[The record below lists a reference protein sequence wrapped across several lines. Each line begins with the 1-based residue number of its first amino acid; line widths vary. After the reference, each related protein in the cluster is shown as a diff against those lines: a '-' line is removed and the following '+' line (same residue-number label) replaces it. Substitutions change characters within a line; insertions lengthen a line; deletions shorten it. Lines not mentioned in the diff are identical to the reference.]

1 MAPKN
6 AAIYVRISDDREELA
21 LGVVRQ
27 EKDCRALAKSRG
39 WEVGE
44 VFRDNDVSAWN
55 GHRRPE
61 YERMLEAIRTRIVDG
76 VIVWHL
82 DRLHRSPRELEDF
95 FEVCDA
101 AKLTNLATV
110 TGDVNLAEHQG
121 RLHARLMGS
130 VAKYESDQKGHRI
143 RRKHEE
149 LAAAGKLSGGGTRPF
164 GFQKDRITVNAPE
177 AALIRKAVDAVIA
190 ERPVRTIAKE
200 WAALGVRSPLGK
212 EFGPNA
218 VRRLLRSARIA
229 GLREHHG
236 EIVGKAVWPAIVPVA
251 KAATAR
257 AILSDPKR
265 TTRRAA
271 RVNLLAGFA
280 VCGLCGAI
288 LRGRPQSSG
297 VRAYICKAG
306 PGAKGCGRIGIV
318 ATKLEERIAE
328 MVFYRVDTKPFARK
342 LAAKHRAT
350 DDALYEAVAEDEAML
365 ATLADDF
372 TARRVTRAEWLRA
385 RDTVQKRLDAGRQ
398 RLGAL
403 NGNAALAPYVA
414 SGALRVAWGRM
425 DLDGRRAVLSALI
438 TRIVIA
444 PAPPK
449 GALADA
455 AGRRVFDPRRAA
467 VEWKF

>member
-1 MAPKN
+1 MPKN
-6 AAIYVRISDDREELA
+6 AAIYVRISDDREGQA
-21 LGVVRQ
+21 AGVARQ

-39 WEVGE
+39 WEIAK
-44 VFRDNDVSAWN
+44 VFRDNDVSAWS

-61 YERMLEAIRTRIVDG
+61 YERLLDAIRKHLVDG

-95 FEVCDA
+95 FDACDA

-110 TGDVNLAEHQG
+110 TGDVNLGEHQG

-164 GFQKDRITVNAPE
+164 GYERDRVTVNKPE
-177 AALIRKAVDAVIA
+177 AALIRTAVDAIIA
-190 ERPVRTIAKE
+190 QRPVRTIAKE
-200 WAALGVRSPLGK
+200 WAARGVRSPRGK

-218 VRRLLRSARIA
+218 IRRLLRSARIA

-236 EIVGKAVWPAIVPVA
+236 EIVGKAVWPALVPAA

-257 AILSDPKR
+257 AILSDPRR

-271 RVNLLAGFA
+271 RTNLLAGYLI
-280 VCGLCGAI
+280 CGLCGAI

-297 VRAYICKAG
+297 TRAYICKAG

-318 ATKLEERIAE
+318 ANKLDERVAE
-328 MVFYRVDTKPFARK
+328 LIFYRADTKQLGRA
-342 LAAKHRAT
+342 LAASHAAA
-350 DDALYEAVAEDEAML
+350 DDTLYETVAQDEAML
-365 ATLADDF
+365 ATLAEDF
-372 TARRVTRAEWLRA
+372 AARRVTRAEWLRA
-385 RDTVQKRLDAGRQ
+385 RDAVQKRLDADRQ
-398 RLGAL
+398 KLGTR
-403 NGNAALAPYVA
+403 NGTAALAPYA
-414 SGALRVAWGRM
+414 APGALRAAWGRM
-425 DLDGRRAVLSALI
+425 DLDGRRAVLAALI

-444 PAPPK
+444 PAPTG